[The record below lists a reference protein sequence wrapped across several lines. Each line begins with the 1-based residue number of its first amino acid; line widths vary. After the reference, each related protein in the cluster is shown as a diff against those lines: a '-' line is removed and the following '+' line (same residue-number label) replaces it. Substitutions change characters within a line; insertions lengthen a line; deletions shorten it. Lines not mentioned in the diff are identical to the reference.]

1 MSLWSDYI
9 RECGLLEIIED
20 ETGWITFH
28 IEPVGCLFIND
39 IYVTPEERRK
49 GYGSHLLEQAIRWG
63 RERGCTY
70 VSATLHTSSKAV
82 TQTLKGVLAYG
93 FHVAPSGH
101 KDLILIGKAI

>member
-20 ETGWITFH
+20 DHGWITFH
-28 IEPVGCLFIND
+28 IEPGGCLFIND
-39 IYVTPEERRK
+39 MYVKPEKRRE
-49 GYGSHLLEQAIRWG
+49 GHGSHLLEKACVWG

-70 VSATLHTSSKAV
+70 ASATIHTSSKTV
-82 TQTLKGVLAYG
+82 TETLKGVLAYG
-93 FHVAPSGH
+93 FHIAPSGH